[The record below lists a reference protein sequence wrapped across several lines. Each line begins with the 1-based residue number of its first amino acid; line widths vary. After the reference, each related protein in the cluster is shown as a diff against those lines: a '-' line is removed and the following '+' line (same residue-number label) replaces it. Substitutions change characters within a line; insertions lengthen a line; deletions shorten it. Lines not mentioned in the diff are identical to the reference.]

1 MASGSG
7 NGRICGGCVVYYVGM
22 KDLPD
27 SANSLVVR
35 TDFSDEAAWARIC
48 GEIEAPVGEFRAYV
62 SFVSDPD
69 FDGLSISALTSLGQR
84 DPTRG
89 YMFIVD
95 RISLTDAE
103 HPILVLDLADEPE
116 PTFRVVPRE
125 MWSVENNLSIANMD
139 WLDFADSVDADGVFR
154 GFPDA

>member
-1 MASGSG
+1 MRYAIAWGSG
-7 NGRICGGCVVYYVGM
+7 AGRVRGGYVVYCVGM

-27 SANSLVVR
+27 STDTLVVR
-35 TDFSDEAAWARIC
+35 TDFSDEATWTLVRS
-48 GEIEAPVGEFRAYV
+48 EIEDSVAYV
-62 SFVSDPD
+62 LFVSDPD

-125 MWSVENNLSIANMD
+125 VSSIDNNLSIANMD
-139 WLDFADSVDADGVFR
+139 WSDFADSADADGVFR
-154 GFPDA
+154 GFPGA